1 MATGSAAPPLYVVTN
16 ASPSGTVVTVAPC
29 GAPSYTWLRLVIAI
43 AALGFVTT
51 MDCVT
56 HGATS

>member
-1 MATGSAAPPLYVVTN
+1 MATGSASPPLYVVTT

-29 GAPSYTWLRLVIAI
+29 GEPSYTWLKSLNKIP
-43 AALGFVTT
+43 ALGFVTA
-51 MDCVT
+51 MACVT